1 MEIVMFIDKKNTR
14 KYLLPLKS
22 LFQANVSSLNV
33 SIIHLFLVPV
43 ARNFLLTTDIQLKG
57 IYQINL
63 ENKNISAVDVLAG
76 NPSIPD
82 YDNVRRKLVWWDKSK
97 YTIMKSSLDGTDG
110 KAVKGII
117 EKV

>member
-1 MEIVMFIDKKNTR
+1 MN
-14 KYLLPLKS
+14 S
-22 LFQANVSSLNV
+22 LFQANVVPLNV
-33 SIIHLFLVPV
+33 SMLHHFLAP
-43 ARNFLLTTDIQLKG
+43 AAKNFLLTTDIQLNG

-63 ENKNISAVDVLAG
+63 ENRNISAVDVLAG
-76 NPSIPD
+76 NPSNPD

-117 EKV
+117 ESL

>member
-1 MEIVMFIDKKNTR
+1 MFK
-14 KYLLPLKS
+14 P
-22 LFQANVSSLNV
+22 NVSPLSV
-33 SIIHLFLVPV
+33 FTKHLFLAPV
-43 ARNFLLTTDIQLKG
+43 ASYFLLTTDIQIKG

-76 NPSIPD
+76 NPNIPD

-97 YTIMKSSLDGTDG
+97 NTIMESALDGTDG

-117 EKV
+117 IIDKV